1 MEVFSLPSVTNAEV
15 LMIETAKEN
24 QPRLTK
30 RWKTEVNLTAEGE
43 DVRSRTWHQAVSCSS
58 YFEEK
63 GYFVKQKSDRLTE
76 NAKKLSEEEMNLL
89 ELDIFKPLDF
99 YEILFDRMKC
109 KDKEACR
116 KTPTLIRTFV
126 IRL

>member
-1 MEVFSLPSVTNAEV
+1 MEVFSLQSNTNTEV
-15 LMIETAKEN
+15 LVIETAKEN

-30 RWKTEVNLTAEGE
+30 WWTTEVNLAKQGT
-43 DVRSRTWHQAVSCSS
+43 DTKSRAISCSS

-63 GYFVKQKSDRLTE
+63 GYFVKQRSDRLTE
-76 NAKKLSEEEMNLL
+76 NAKKLSEEEMNAL

-99 YEILFDRMKC
+99 YEILFNRMKK
-109 KDKEACR
+109 KDKKAYSKT
-116 KTPTLIRTFV
+116 KTPTWIRTFI

>member
-1 MEVFSLPSVTNAEV
+1 
-15 LMIETAKEN
+15 MIEIAKEN

-30 RWKTEVNLTAEGE
+30 RWRTEVNLTAERE
-43 DVRSRTWHQAVSCSS
+43 DVRSRTRNQAVSCSS
-58 YFEEK
+58 YFEKK

-76 NAKKLSEEEMNLL
+76 NAKKLSDEELYLL

-99 YEILFDRMKC
+99 YEILFKRMKR
-109 KDKEACR
+109 KDEEPCS

>member
-1 MEVFSLPSVTNAEV
+1 MEVFSLQSNTNTEV
-15 LMIETAKEN
+15 LLIETAKEN

-30 RWKTEVNLTAEGE
+30 RWTTEVNLTAKGT
-43 DVRSRTWHQAVSCSS
+43 DAKSRAVSCSS

-63 GYFVKQKSDRLTE
+63 GYFVKQRSDRLTE
-76 NAKKLSEEEMNLL
+76 NAKKLSEEEMYAL

-99 YEILFDRMKC
+99 FEILFDRK
-109 KDKEACR
+109 KNEDKKACS
-116 KTPTLIRTFV
+116 KTPTLNRTFV

>member
-1 MEVFSLPSVTNAEV
+1 MEVFSLQSNTNTEV
-15 LMIETAKEN
+15 LVIETAKEN

-30 RWKTEVNLTAEGE
+30 RWTTEANLAANGTDA
-43 DVRSRTWHQAVSCSS
+43 RSRAVSCNS

-63 GYFVKQKSDRLTE
+63 GYFVKQRSDRLTE
-76 NAKKLSEEEMNLL
+76 NAKKLSEEEMYAL

-99 YEILFDRMKC
+99 YEILFDRMKN
-109 KDKEACR
+109 KDKEACS
-116 KTPTLIRTFV
+116 KTPTYIRAFI